1 MVITIAKRLT
11 WMSIIAVVAVIGV
24 GAVGL
29 VQMSKIQNELITVQ
43 QKYIPAIRA
52 TYQAQ
57 LAFQDI
63 RRASILF
70 TNAPSDAVRAAGEKQ
85 LNDGLA
91 DLKAKLQTLRGSLVG
106 GDKEKALLA
115 EQEAVTKEYMDLTEG
130 VIRDLAAEGADRP
143 AVVNRAVTT
152 ITPLGTK
159 LLAAMGAQVQYYDD
173 LVSSGVQRTS
183 DNFKWVSGLSGGR
196 NLISA

>member
-11 WMSIIAVVAVIGV
+11 WMSIMAVVAVIGV

-70 TNAPSDAVRAAGEKQ
+70 ANAPSDAVRAAGEKQ